1 MRVASVQPT
10 QNAQISATADTSRPS
25 GRGRVKPFLRLFLP
39 FLIVGAFAIWNLS
52 SWPARI
58 GYPGDESYED
68 FALTDMVHVRSGIPI
83 YSTRGGRGFSD
94 ATYGPLYYLLGGRL
108 VDPAHPSYFPLRL
121 LSAFAMLGC
130 AGLCGLLGFRLTG
143 KPLAAALS
151 PVLFLAWGMVT
162 GHGILALSDGMA
174 VFLAFA
180 GFLVAYRFRNGGGLL
195 LAAPLMVMSFYY
207 KPQYIAGPAAV
218 LLFLA
223 IEKRYRLAC
232 EFATVLAASG
242 LGLLAFFQFVVFRGE
257 QFYQY
262 FLFHQAPLL
271 SWAGFLRRTIPLF
284 GLVMLPPVILAVSW
298 VRDHRDKLIAC
309 YLVCAAAL
317 GVLTYSKDMSGAQYF
332 FELVLLLSVLL
343 SAVLAEKLDGRVYPL
358 DVVMFV
364 FVVLVVQ
371 QVLAGPG
378 PRPRAT
384 DVAKYDAVQSF
395 LQSNFT
401 QGSASLSTIS
411 ADALQA
417 GLGVPYS
424 GIFVLTT
431 LYSRGRMSDSSLVS
445 QISGDRFAVI
455 ILGIDLDKETD
466 PYWINFVLTQGM
478 RTAIRNNYQLVASF
492 DMPVFLKHRPQDKFY
507 IYAPRTRTNRVS
519 VTSELRTSR
528 NLSTKGNSLGLAQG
542 RAYGPRVLIDR
553 MPLFLEGLRESIRQ
567 PGMAA

>member
-1 MRVASVQPT
+1 MRANS
-10 QNAQISATADTSRPS
+10 
-25 GRGRVKPFLRLFLP
+25 FLRLFLP
-39 FLIVGAFAIWNLS
+39 FLIVGAFAVWNLA

-83 YSTRGGRGFSD
+83 YSTRGGQGFSD

-108 VDPAHPSYFPLRL
+108 VDPGHPSYLPLRV
-121 LSAFAMLGC
+121 LSGFAMLGC
-130 AGLCGLLGFRLTG
+130 AGLCGLLGFWLTG
-143 KPLAAALS
+143 KPFAAALS
-151 PVLFLAWGMVT
+151 SVLFLGWGMGT

-180 GFLVAYRFRNGGGLL
+180 GFLVAYRFRNGRSLL
-195 LAAPLMVMSFYY
+195 LAAPLMILSFYY

-218 LLFLA
+218 LLFLV
-223 IEKRYRLAC
+223 IEKRYRLAG

-242 LGLLAFFQFVVFRGE
+242 LALLAFFQFVVFKGQE
-257 QFYQY
+257 FYQY

-271 SWAGFLRRTIPLF
+271 SWAGFLRRTMPLF
-284 GLVMLPPVILAVSW
+284 GLVMLPPAILAVSW
-298 VRDHRDKLIAC
+298 VRDHRDRLIAC
-309 YLVCAAAL
+309 YLLCAAAL
-317 GVLTYSKDMSGAQYF
+317 GVLTYSKDMSGTQYF

-343 SAVLAEKLDGRVYPL
+343 STVLTEKLNGRLYPL

-378 PRPRAT
+378 PQPRAT
-384 DVAKYDAVQSF
+384 DTAKYDAVQSF

-401 QGSASLSTIS
+401 RGSASLSTIPT
-411 ADALQA
+411 DALQA

-431 LYSRGRMSDSSLVS
+431 LSSRGRVSDRNLVS

-466 PYWINFVLTQGM
+466 PYWINFVLTPGM
-478 RTAIRNNYQLVASF
+478 RKAIRSNYELVASF
-492 DMPVFLKHRPQDKFY
+492 DMPAFLKHRPQDKFY
-507 IYAPRTRTNRVS
+507 IYAPKTRTNRVG
-519 VTSELRTSR
+519 VTSEVGTSR
-528 NLSTKGNSLGLAQG
+528 NLSTKGNSLGLGTG
-542 RAYGPRVLIDR
+542 RGIRTARLTDR
-553 MPLFLEGLRESIRQ
+553 MSLFIHWLGESRCRLR
-567 PGMAA
+567 MAA